1 MGGCSQSKKSSADKK
16 IQKKSKVESFW
27 HKSLGTAKKKKFRT
41 GTAQNQPSTL
51 TTTTQLLNNIVM
63 APGRTNKRRRLSPP
77 GDEGNG
83 TSKTSKASALNNFY
97 SNASEW
103 DLEQDYE
110 RRPRKL
116 GKKDKERT
124 RLPIKTA
131 EGLQN
136 LEEPELEESDSFLGT
151 DDDEEDAAS
160 DAEDDMDEDEE
171 TPAEEEKPKIP
182 LKLQILQAK
191 EELAR
196 LATLINEDPEEHLG
210 SFKTMAEMVNNGAH
224 VAIKKLAL
232 ASQAAIFKDVIPGYR
247 IRPLS
252 EGEMTT
258 KLSKE
263 VRKLQNYEQSLLSHY
278 KHYVQKLT
286 ELTKSS
292 KASQEEVDPSLKSIA
307 INCACNM
314 LLSVPHFNFR
324 SELLK
329 ILVNRLAKRQ
339 VDADFIKCRETLEEV
354 FSRDEDGVVSLEA
367 VRLLSKMMKAKE
379 FRINESVLDTF
390 LHLRLLSEFSSK
402 ASRDRVDREP
412 EENTFRGKKKQKK
425 EFRTK
430 RERKIEK
437 ERKAVEKDMKEADAL
452 VSHEERDKNQA
463 ETLKLVFG
471 VYFRILKLRI
481 PALMGPVLEGLAKYA
496 HLINQ
501 DFFGDL
507 LEALKDLIGHADRDE
522 LEDDVEDE
530 DSESATTSR
539 DSQREALLCT
549 VTAFAL
555 LQGQDASKAAST
567 LHLDLSFFIKHL
579 YRSLYSHSINPDIEF
594 NPNKSLRLPDPD
606 DNSSPQQLK
615 RNKVNFQ
622 TPTVL
627 LLHCLQSTLLSRA
640 QGIPPPV
647 RVGSFTKRLLTTSLQ
662 VPEKSAIATLSL
674 LNQVAKHHANRIS
687 SLWHSEERKGDGVYN
702 PYATDIEATNVFAGT
717 VWEGELLRL
726 HYCPQ
731 VRDAAV
737 DMEKMISR
745 K

>member
-1 MGGCSQSKKSSADKK
+1 
-16 IQKKSKVESFW
+16 
-27 HKSLGTAKKKKFRT
+27 
-41 GTAQNQPSTL
+41 
-51 TTTTQLLNNIVM
+51 M

-83 TSKTSKASALNNFY
+83 ASKTSKSSALNNFY

-110 RRPRKL
+110 RRPRKI
-116 GKKDKERT
+116 GNKDKERT

-136 LEEPELEESDSFLGT
+136 IEEPEPEESDSFLGT

-160 DAEDDMDEDEE
+160 DAGDDMDEDEE
-171 TPAEEEKPKIP
+171 ASAEEKPKIP
-182 LKLQILQAK
+182 IKLQILQAK
-191 EELAR
+191 EDLAK

-252 EGEMTT
+252 DSEMSA

-286 ELTKSS
+286 ELTKPS
-292 KASQEEVDPSLKSIA
+292 KASQGEVDPSLKSLA

-324 SELLK
+324 GELLK
-329 ILVNRLAKRQ
+329 IVVNRLAKRQ
-339 VDADFIKCRETLEEV
+339 IDADFVKCRETLEEV
-354 FSRDEDGVVSLEA
+354 FARDEDGVVSLEA

-379 FRINESVLDTF
+379 FRINESVLDAF

-481 PALMGPVLEGLAKYA
+481 PTLMGPVLEGLAKYA

-507 LEALKDLIGHADRDE
+507 LEALKDLIGHADRAE
-522 LEDDVEDE
+522 FEDDDADDDADVEEE
-530 DSESATTSR
+530 DTESVTASR
-539 DSQREALLCT
+539 DAQREALLCT

-555 LQGQDASKAAST
+555 LQGQDASKAANT

-606 DNSSPQQLK
+606 DNSSPQQFK
-615 RNKVNFQ
+615 SKNKVNFQ

-627 LLHCLQSTLLSRA
+627 LLRCLQSTLLSRA

-674 LNQVAKHHANRIS
+674 LSQVAKHHANRIS
-687 SLWHSEERKGDGVYN
+687 PLWHSEERKGDGVYN

-731 VRDAAV
+731 VRDAAM